1 MTEPL
6 LSVQDLHVSFP
17 TPLGDVKAVRG
28 ITFTVRKGT
37 VFGLVGESG
46 CGKSA
51 TGRALLG
58 LVPHPG
64 RIIAGRI
71 VYRGENLASKSEQEL
86 RHIRGRRL
94 AMVFQDPTAALNPV
108 FTIGQQL
115 TSILSAHS
123 IASGAEAR
131 RRASELLSDVGL
143 PTPDELLRR
152 YPHQLSGGMQQRA
165 MIAMALA
172 AEPEILIAD
181 EATTALDVTIQAQIV
196 ELLSRLRRE
205 RDLTLVFITHDLGL
219 VAEICDEV
227 AVLYM
232 GKIVEQGDPESI
244 FHRTRHPYTQGL
256 LGALP
261 NEQSWGMSLRAIPGA
276 VPSAREIEPGCAFAS
291 RCERAM
297 AKCRLFVPADVTLS
311 RTHRTACHL
320 YDAVEA
326 L

>member
-1 MTEPL
+1 
-6 LSVQDLHVSFP
+6 
-17 TPLGDVKAVRG
+17 
-28 ITFTVRKGT
+28 
-37 VFGLVGESG
+37 
-46 CGKSA
+46 
-51 TGRALLG
+51 
-58 LVPHPG
+58 
-64 RIIAGRI
+64 
-71 VYRGENLASKSEQEL
+71 
-86 RHIRGRRL
+86 
-94 AMVFQDPTAALNPV
+94 MVFQDPAAALNPV

-123 IASGAEAR
+123 IALGTEAR
-131 RRASELLSDVGL
+131 RRASELLDDVGL
-143 PTPDELLRR
+143 PSPDELLGR

-205 RDLTLVFITHDLGL
+205 RELTLVFITHDLGL

-244 FHRTRHPYTQGL
+244 FHRTRHPYTRGL
-256 LGALP
+256 LDALP
-261 NEQSWGMSLRAIPGA
+261 NEHSWGTSLRAIPGA
-276 VPSAREIEPGCAFAS
+276 VPSARDVGRGCAFAS
-291 RCERAM
+291 RCERAL
-297 AKCRLFVPADVTLS
+297 ARCRSIDPPEVALS
-311 RTHRTACHL
+311 RSHRTACHL
-320 YDAVEA
+320 YDTVEA